1 MCAKR
6 RTSPNFNFEENDF
19 ETVSGITLRIKGV
32 LERGFAEVS
41 VQGELS
47 GGKVFSSGHFYG
59 ALKDE
64 SAKLNLTIWRSMLAR
79 IPFDLDDGLQVIV
92 HGKIELYPKN
102 GAYSLIADRVEPMG
116 QGSLDLAF
124 RQICDRLRAQGLF
137 DEERKRPL
145 PPFPRKVAVITSAS
159 GAALRDF
166 WRVARDRW
174 PLANLLVIDSLV
186 QGDQA
191 AAMLTRAVR
200 LASRL
205 EDVDLIV
212 VTRGGGSRED
222 LWPFNDEQLACAIA
236 ASPVPVVSAVGHEV
250 DTSVADMVAD
260 FRAATPT
267 HAATAIFPHYNEIHQ
282 QIAQYQLQL
291 QHALNH
297 RLTTAE
303 KRLSDLDRRLTASG
317 SRLVE
322 RASANVQ
329 QMESRLKNAIQKHL
343 TRLDTNI
350 QRQAAVLDSLS
361 PLKVIGRGFSV
372 TLAADGTSVIRS
384 VDQIQSAGLI
394 ETRLIDGRVF
404 SRVESVTKN
413 NDN

>member
-267 HAATAIFPHYNEIHQ
+267 HAATAIFPHYNEIQQ

-361 PLKVIGRGFSV
+361 PLKVLGRGFSV

>member
-92 HGKIELYPKN
+92 HGKIEIYPKN

-145 PPFPRKVAVITSAS
+145 PPFPGKVAVITSAS

-267 HAATAIFPHYNEIHQ
+267 HAATAIFPHYNEIQQ

-361 PLKVIGRGFSV
+361 PLKVLGRGFSV

-413 NDN
+413 NDI

>member
-6 RTSPNFNFEENDF
+6 RTTPNFNFEENDF

-137 DEERKRPL
+137 DDERKRPL
-145 PPFPRKVAVITSAS
+145 PLFPQKVAVITSAS

-191 AAMLTRAVR
+191 AAMLTKAVR
-200 LASRL
+200 LAGQL
-205 EDVDLIV
+205 EGVDLIV

-222 LWPFNDEQLACAIA
+222 LWPFNDEQLASAIA

-250 DTSVADMVAD
+250 DTSVADLVAD

-267 HAATAIFPHYNEIHQ
+267 HAATSIFPQINEIQQ
-282 QIAQYQLQL
+282 QISQYELQL
-291 QHALNH
+291 RHTLNH

-303 KRLSDLDRRLTASG
+303 KRVIDLDRRLTSAG

-322 RASANVQ
+322 RAGANVQ
-329 QMESRLKNAIQKHL
+329 QMESRLKNAIQNHL
-343 TRLDTNI
+343 TRINSNI
-350 QRQAAVLDSLS
+350 QQQSAVLDSLS
-361 PLKVIGRGFSV
+361 PLKVLGRGFSV
-372 TLAADGTSVIRS
+372 TLSSDGSRVIRS
-384 VDQIQSAGLI
+384 VNQIQSAELI
-394 ETRLIDGRVF
+394 ETRLIDGRIF
-404 SRVESVTKN
+404 SRVESVIKN
-413 NDN
+413 NDE

>member
-92 HGKIELYPKN
+92 HGKIEIYPKN

-267 HAATAIFPHYNEIHQ
+267 HAATAIFPHYNEIQQ

-361 PLKVIGRGFSV
+361 PLKVLGRGFSV

>member
-137 DEERKRPL
+137 DDERKRPL

-267 HAATAIFPHYNEIHQ
+267 HAATAIFPHYNEIQQ

-361 PLKVIGRGFSV
+361 PLKVLGRGFSV

>member
-92 HGKIELYPKN
+92 HGKIEIYPKN

-137 DEERKRPL
+137 DDERKRPL

-267 HAATAIFPHYNEIHQ
+267 HAATAIFPHYNEIQQ

-361 PLKVIGRGFSV
+361 PLKVLGRGFSV

>member
-267 HAATAIFPHYNEIHQ
+267 HAATAIFPHYNEIQQ

>member
-6 RTSPNFNFEENDF
+6 RTTPNFNFEENDF

-145 PPFPRKVAVITSAS
+145 PLFPQKVAVITSAS

-174 PLANLLVIDSLV
+174 PLANLLIIDSQV

-191 AAMLTRAVR
+191 AAMLTKAVR
-200 LASRL
+200 MAGTL
-205 EDVDLIV
+205 EQVDLIV

-250 DTSVADMVAD
+250 DTSVADLVAD

-267 HAATAIFPHYNEIHQ
+267 HAATAIFPQINEIQQ
-282 QIAQYQLQL
+282 QISQYELQL
-291 QHALNH
+291 RHTLNH

-303 KRLSDLDRRLTASG
+303 KRVIDLDRRLTSAG

-322 RASANVQ
+322 RAGANVQ
-329 QMESRLKNAIQKHL
+329 QMESRLKNAIQNHL
-343 TRLDTNI
+343 TRIDSNI
-350 QRQAAVLDSLS
+350 QQQSAVLDSLS
-361 PLKVIGRGFSV
+361 PLKVLGRGFSV
-372 TLAADGTSVIRS
+372 TLSSDGSRVIRN
-384 VDQIQSAGLI
+384 VNQIQSADLI
-394 ETRLIDGRVF
+394 ETRLIDGRIF
-404 SRVESVTKN
+404 SRVESVIKN
-413 NDN
+413 NDE

>member
-6 RTSPNFNFEENDF
+6 RTTPNFNFEENDF

-145 PPFPRKVAVITSAS
+145 PLFPQKVAVITSAS

-191 AAMLTRAVR
+191 AAMLTKAVR
-200 LASRL
+200 LAGQL
-205 EDVDLIV
+205 EGVDLIV

-222 LWPFNDEQLACAIA
+222 LWPFNDEQLASAIA

-250 DTSVADMVAD
+250 DTSVADLVAD

-267 HAATAIFPHYNEIHQ
+267 HAATSIFPQINEIQQ
-282 QIAQYQLQL
+282 QISQYELQL
-291 QHALNH
+291 RHTLNH

-303 KRLSDLDRRLTASG
+303 KRVIDLDRRLTSAG

-322 RASANVQ
+322 RAGANVQ
-329 QMESRLKNAIQKHL
+329 QMESRLKNAIQNHL
-343 TRLDTNI
+343 TRINSNI
-350 QRQAAVLDSLS
+350 QQQSAVLDSLS
-361 PLKVIGRGFSV
+361 PLKVLGRGFSV
-372 TLAADGTSVIRS
+372 TLSSDGSRVIRS
-384 VDQIQSAGLI
+384 VNQIQSAELI
-394 ETRLIDGRVF
+394 ETRLIDGRIF
-404 SRVESVTKN
+404 SRVESVIKN
-413 NDN
+413 NDE

>member
-6 RTSPNFNFEENDF
+6 RTTPNFNFEENDF
-19 ETVSGITLRIKGV
+19 ETVSGITTRIKAIV
-32 LERGFAEVS
+32 DRGFTDVS

-47 GGKVFSSGHFYG
+47 SCNYHSSGHFYG

-64 SAKLNLTIWRSMLAR
+64 NSRLGLSIWRSSLAR
-79 IPFDLDDGLQVIV
+79 VPFDLEDGQQVIV
-92 HGKIELYPKN
+92 HGKIEIYAKT
-102 GAYSLIADRVEPMG
+102 GSYSLIADRVEPVG

-166 WRVARDRW
+166 WRVACDRW

-191 AAMLTRAVR
+191 AGMLTKAVR
-200 LASRL
+200 LAGRL
-205 EDVDLIV
+205 EEVDLIV

-222 LWPFNDEQLACAIA
+222 LWPFNDEHLATAIA
-236 ASPVPVVSAVGHEV
+236 ASPVPVVSAIGHEI

-267 HAATAIFPHYNEIHQ
+267 HAATAIFPHIHEIDQ
-282 QIAQYQLQL
+282 QISKFSLQL
-291 QHALNH
+291 NHALDS
-297 RLTTAE
+297 RQTKAE
-303 KRLSDLDRRLTASG
+303 KRVSEYDRRLTASG

-329 QMESRLKNAIQKHL
+329 QMESKLKNASQRHI

-350 QRQAAVLDSLS
+350 QQQSAVLDSLS
-361 PLKVIGRGFSV
+361 PLKVLGRGFSV
-372 TLAADGTSVIRS
+372 TLSPDGSRVIRS
-384 VDQIQSAGLI
+384 VDQIQSADMI
-394 ETRLIDGRVF
+394 ETRLIDGRIL
-404 SRVESVTKN
+404 SRVESVSETGE
-413 NDN
+413 